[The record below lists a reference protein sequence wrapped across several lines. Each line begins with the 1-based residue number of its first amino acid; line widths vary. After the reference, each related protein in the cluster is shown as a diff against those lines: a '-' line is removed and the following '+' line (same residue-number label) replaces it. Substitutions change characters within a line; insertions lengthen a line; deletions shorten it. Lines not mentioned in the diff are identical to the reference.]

1 METVTGLG
9 LGVRWGIF
17 STLFRLGGA
26 LRLAL
31 STISTCFRRPM
42 AGTWR
47 ARAKEARRNPL
58 TSAFSLSLESVI

>member
-9 LGVRWGIF
+9 LGVRWGSF
-17 STLFRLGGA
+17 STFFPLGEA
-26 LRLAL
+26 LRLEF

-58 TSAFSLSLESVI
+58 NSTLSLLLESVI